1 MDDQLWEA
9 SWEELPEAETDKD
22 SEVSKDVVSEE
33 LYEEGSDEEGTDDEE
48 EEPELVLISTTKRN
62 VSPRT
67 FPSVALLNGVESKFM
82 LAAIWTPFALPIWKA

>member
-9 SWEELPEAETDKD
+9 SGEELPEADTDND
-22 SEVSKDVVSEE
+22 SEVSMEVVSEE
-33 LYEEGSDEEGTDDEE
+33 LYEERSDEEGTDDEE

-67 FPSVALLNGVESKFM
+67 FPSVVLLKGEESKFM
-82 LAAIWTPFALPIWKA
+82 LTAI